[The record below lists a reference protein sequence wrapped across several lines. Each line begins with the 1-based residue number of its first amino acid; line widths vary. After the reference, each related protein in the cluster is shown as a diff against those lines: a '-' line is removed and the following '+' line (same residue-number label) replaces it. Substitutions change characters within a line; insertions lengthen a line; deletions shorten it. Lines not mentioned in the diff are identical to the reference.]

1 MSMAGTNEAKG
12 RERWRTRI
20 GLVLAMAGNAIGI
33 GNFLRFPG
41 QAAANGGGAFM
52 IPYFIA
58 LIFMAIPLMW
68 LEWAQGRYGGARGH
82 GTTPG
87 MFHLMWRSRISKY
100 LGVLGLFL
108 PTVIL
113 VYYSYLA
120 SWTIGYSIYTVF
132 NQLPK
137 VQETGVTKDDLS
149 ALARGEIRDHV
160 IQGLSITRADVDLF
174 ISRGVATPQMT
185 GFLKTL
191 NLSEEQ
197 IDRLDSKQRLEKLE
211 AAIIKEKVV
220 KPFDNARK
228 AYAGAVT
235 PDGQP
240 VGDVFRPPLFT
251 YLVFL
256 GVFAFSLFVL
266 ARGVSGGIEVLAKVG
281 MPLLFVLA
289 IILVI
294 RVFTLGHP
302 VSEALGPLNGLAF
315 LWEPKWFI
323 ERDGHEVFVLF
334 NPQVWLAAAGQIFF
348 TLSLGMGAIQCY
360 ASYLRED
367 DDVALTGLSTTSA
380 NEFAEVVLGGSIA
393 IPAAATF
400 FGITATQVIASQGT
414 FYLGFAS
421 MPPVFEFMPLGQV
434 LGALWFFLLFI
445 AAITSV
451 VALAQPLIAFLEDE
465 FGLPRGKAVAV
476 LGALWLPSTHLC
488 IFLSG
493 SLDVMD
499 FWAGTFGPPLLA
511 LVEVILMMWIFGADR
526 IWAEILRGAQLRP
539 PRFFYYS
546 AKYIAPFILAF
557 VLGFWIWLNVVVPIL
572 NGTILQ
578 QGVEGQGTG
587 WTVWVTRLFL
597 LVLFIGMCLM
607 VRVAFKRK
615 REEVAA

>member
-1 MSMAGTNEAKG
+1 MAQNSNGQ
-12 RERWRTRI
+12 RERWGTRI

-68 LEWAQGRYGGARGH
+68 LEWAQGRYGGTRGH

-87 MFHLMWRSRISKY
+87 MFHLMWRHRISKY

-113 VYYSYLA
+113 IYYSYLT
-120 SWTIGYSIYTVF
+120 SWTIGYSIYTAL
-132 NQLPK
+132 NLLPK
-137 VQETGVTKDDLS
+137 VSETGVTKDDLS

-160 IQGLSITRADVDLF
+160 IQGLPITRADIDAFLD
-174 ISRGVATPQMT
+174 RGTATPAMVE
-185 GFLKTL
+185 FLKAV
-191 NLSEEQ
+191 NLSEAQ
-197 IDRLDSKQRLEKLE
+197 IPSLDRQQRLEKLE
-211 AAIIKEKVV
+211 AAIIKEKIV
-220 KPFDNARK
+220 KPFDDARK
-228 AYAGAVT
+228 LYAGAVT
-235 PDGQP
+235 PDGKP
-240 VGDVFRPPLFT
+240 RGDIFSPSLFT

-266 ARGVSGGIEVLAKVG
+266 VRGVSGGIEVLAKVG
-281 MPLLFVLA
+281 MPLLFILA
-289 IILVI
+289 VILVI

-302 VSEALGPLNGLAF
+302 VSESLGPLNGLAF

-323 ERDGHEVFVLF
+323 ERDGRQVFVLF
-334 NPQVWLAAAGQIFF
+334 DPQVWLAAAGQIFF

-360 ASYLRED
+360 ASYLRKD

-400 FGITATQVIASQGT
+400 FGITATQIIASQGT

-434 LGALWFFLLFI
+434 LGTLWFFLLFI

-451 VALAQPLIAFLEDE
+451 MALAQPMIAFLEDE
-465 FGLPRGKAVAV
+465 FGVPRGKAVAI

-499 FWAGTFGPPLLA
+499 FWAGTFGPPLFA
-511 LVEVILMMWIFGADR
+511 LLEVILMMWIFGADK
-526 IWAEILRGAQLRP
+526 IWEEIRHGAQLRP
-539 PRFFYYS
+539 SRFFYYS
-546 AKYIAPFILAF
+546 AKYIAPLILTF
-557 VLGFWIWLNVVVPIL
+557 VLGFWVWLNVVVPIL
-572 NGTILQ
+572 KGTILQ

-597 LVLFIGMCLM
+597 LALFIGMCWM

-615 REEVAA
+615 REEVQA

>member
-1 MSMAGTNEAKG
+1 MASNGQT
-12 RERWRTRI
+12 RERWATRI

-100 LGVLGLFL
+100 LGVLGLFM

-113 VYYSYLA
+113 IYYSYLA

-160 IQGLSITRADVDLF
+160 IQGLPITRDDIAQF
-174 ISRGVATPQMT
+174 IRQGIATPKMT
-185 GFLKTL
+185 EFLKTL
-191 NLSEEQ
+191 NLSEKE
-197 IDRLDSKQRLEKLE
+197 IGRLDSTQRLEKLE

-235 PDGQP
+235 PDGKP

-266 ARGVSGGIEVLAKVG
+266 ARGVSGGIEVLAKIG
-281 MPLLFVLA
+281 MPLLFILA
-289 IILVI
+289 VILVV

-302 VSEALGPLNGLAF
+302 VSDALGPLNGLAF

-323 ERDGHEVFVLF
+323 ERNGREVFVLF
-334 NPQVWLAAAGQIFF
+334 DPQVWLAAAGQIFF

-360 ASYLRED
+360 ASYVRED
-367 DDVALTGLSTTSA
+367 EDVALTGLSTTSA

-421 MPPVFEFMPLGQV
+421 LPPVFEFMPLGQV

-451 VALAQPLIAFLEDE
+451 MALAQPMIAFLEDE
-465 FGLPRGKAVAV
+465 FGLSRGKAVAI

-488 IFLSG
+488 IFFNG

-499 FWAGTFGPPLLA
+499 FWAGTFGPPLFA
-511 LVEVILMMWIFGADR
+511 LFEVVLMMWIFGADR

-546 AKYIAPFILAF
+546 AKYIAPLILAF
-557 VLGFWIWLNVVVPIL
+557 VLGFWVWLNIVVPTL
-572 NGTILQ
+572 NRTILQ
-578 QGVEGQGTG
+578 HGVEGQGTG
-587 WTVWVTRLFL
+587 WTVWLTRLFL
-597 LVLFIGMCLM
+597 LALFIGMCLM

-615 REEVAA
+615 REEVTT

>member
-1 MSMAGTNEAKG
+1 MANNNRT
-12 RERWRTRI
+12 RERWATRI

-87 MFHLMWRSRISKY
+87 MFHLMWRSRVSKY
-100 LGVLGLFL
+100 LGVLGLFM

-113 VYYSYLA
+113 IYYSYLA

-132 NQLPK
+132 DRLPK
-137 VQETGVTKDDLS
+137 VQELGITKDDLS
-149 ALARGEIRDHV
+149 ALTRGEIRDHV
-160 IQGLSITRADVDLF
+160 IRDLPITRDDIELF
-174 ISRGVATPQMT
+174 LAQGVATPKMVE
-185 GFLKTL
+185 FLKTI
-191 NLSEEQ
+191 NLSEKQ
-197 IDRLDSKQRLEKLE
+197 IAGLDATQRLEKLE

-228 AYAGAVT
+228 AYIGAVT
-235 PDGQP
+235 PDGKP
-240 VGDVFRPPLFT
+240 VGDVLRPPLFS

-266 ARGVSGGIEVLAKVG
+266 ARGVSGGIEVLAKIG
-281 MPLLFVLA
+281 MPLLFILA
-289 IILVI
+289 VILVI

-302 VSEALGPLNGLAF
+302 VSEALSPLNGLAF
-315 LWEPKWFI
+315 RWEPKWYI
-323 ERDGHEVFVLF
+323 ERNGREVFVLLD
-334 NPQVWLAAAGQIFF
+334 PGVWLAAAGQIFF
-348 TLSLGMGAIQCY
+348 SLSLGMGAIQCY
-360 ASYLRED
+360 ASYVREN

-400 FGITATQVIASQGT
+400 FGITAAQVIAAQGT

-445 AAITSV
+445 
-451 VALAQPLIAFLEDE
+451 
-465 FGLPRGKAVAV
+465 
-476 LGALWLPSTHLC
+476 
-488 IFLSG
+488 
-493 SLDVMD
+493 
-499 FWAGTFGPPLLA
+499 
-511 LVEVILMMWIFGADR
+511 
-526 IWAEILRGAQLRP
+526 
-539 PRFFYYS
+539 
-546 AKYIAPFILAF
+546 
-557 VLGFWIWLNVVVPIL
+557 
-572 NGTILQ
+572 
-578 QGVEGQGTG
+578 
-587 WTVWVTRLFL
+587 
-597 LVLFIGMCLM
+597 
-607 VRVAFKRK
+607 
-615 REEVAA
+615 

>member
-1 MSMAGTNEAKG
+1 MANSNGT
-12 RERWRTRI
+12 RERWATRI

-87 MFHLMWRSRISKY
+87 MFQLMWRSRISKY

-113 VYYSYLA
+113 IYYSYLA

-137 VQETGVTKDDLS
+137 VQETGITKDDLA
-149 ALARGEIRDHV
+149 ALARGEIRDRV
-160 IQGLSITRADVDLF
+160 LQGLPITRADVDAFLTQ
-174 ISRGVATPQMT
+174 GVATSQMVK
-185 GFLKTL
+185 FLKTL
-191 NLSEEQ
+191 NLAEKEITQLSPKE
-197 IDRLDSKQRLEKLE
+197 RVEKLE
-211 AAIIKEKVV
+211 AAIIKEQIV

-228 AYAGAVT
+228 AYTGAIT

-240 VGDVFRPPLFT
+240 VGDIYRVPLFT
-251 YLVFL
+251 YLVFI
-256 GVFAFSLFVL
+256 GVFVFSLFVL
-266 ARGVSGGIEVLAKVG
+266 ARGISGGIEVLAKVG
-281 MPLLFVLA
+281 MPLLFILA
-289 IILVI
+289 VILVI

-323 ERDGHEVFVLF
+323 ERNGREVFVLF
-334 NPQVWLAAAGQIFF
+334 DPQVWLAAAGQIFF

-360 ASYLRED
+360 ASYLREE

-451 VALAQPLIAFLEDE
+451 MALAQPMIAFLKDE
-465 FGLPRGKAVAV
+465 FGLPRGKAVAI

-499 FWAGTFGPPLLA
+499 FWAGTFGPPLFA
-511 LVEVILMMWIFGADR
+511 LIEVVLMMWIFGADR

-539 PRFFYYS
+539 FRFFYYS
-546 AKYIAPFILAF
+546 AKYIAPLILAF
-557 VLGFWIWLNVVVPIL
+557 VLGFWVWLNIVVPIL

-587 WTVWVTRLFL
+587 WTVWLTRLFL
-597 LVLFIGMCLM
+597 LALFIAMCLM

-615 REEVAA
+615 EVTA

>member
-1 MSMAGTNEAKG
+1 MANRNGT
-12 RERWRTRI
+12 RERWATRI

-87 MFHLMWRSRISKY
+87 MFHAMWRSRISKY

-113 VYYSYLA
+113 IYYSYLA

-137 VQETGVTKDDLS
+137 VQETGITKDDLA

-160 IQGLSITRADVDLF
+160 LQGLPITRADVDAFLTQGF
-174 ISRGVATPQMT
+174 ATSQMVE
-185 GFLKTL
+185 FLKTI
-191 NLSEEQ
+191 NLTEAQ
-197 IDRLDSKQRLEKLE
+197 INQLSPTERVEKLE
-211 AAIIKEKVV
+211 AAIIKEKIV

-228 AYAGAVT
+228 AYTGAVT

-240 VGDVFRPPLFT
+240 VGDVYRVPLFT

-266 ARGVSGGIEVLAKVG
+266 ARGVSGGIEVLAKIG
-281 MPLLFVLA
+281 MPLLFILA
-289 IILVI
+289 VILVI

-315 LWEPKWFI
+315 LWEPQWYI
-323 ERDGHEVFVLF
+323 ERNGQKVFVLF
-334 NPQVWLAAAGQIFF
+334 DPQVWLAAAGQIFF
-348 TLSLGMGAIQCY
+348 SLSLGMGAIQCY
-360 ASYLRED
+360 ASYLREN

-400 FGITATQVIASQGT
+400 FGITAAQVIAAQGT
-414 FYLGFAS
+414 FYLGFAT

-451 VALAQPLIAFLEDE
+451 MALAQPMIAFLEDE
-465 FGLPRGKAVAV
+465 FGLPRGKAVAL

-499 FWAGTFGPPLLA
+499 FWAGTFGPPLFA
-511 LVEVILMMWIFGADR
+511 LIEVVLMMWIFGADR

-539 PRFFYYS
+539 FRFFYYS
-546 AKYIAPFILAF
+546 AKYIAPILLAF
-557 VLGFWIWLNVVVPIL
+557 VLGFWVWLNIVVPIL
-572 NGTILQ
+572 KGTILQ

-597 LVLFIGMCLM
+597 LALFIGMCLM

-615 REEVAA
+615 QEEVTA

>member
-1 MSMAGTNEAKG
+1 MAKQDNGG
-12 RERWRTRI
+12 RERWGTRI

-58 LIFMAIPLMW
+58 LIFLAIPLMW
-68 LEWAQGRYGGARGH
+68 LEWAQGRYGGVRGH

-87 MFHLMWRSRISKY
+87 MFHLMWRSRFSKY

-120 SWTIGYSIYTVF
+120 SWTVGYSIYTVF

-137 VQETGVTKDDLS
+137 VQETGITKEDLA
-149 ALARGEIRDHV
+149 ALARGEIRDKV
-160 IQGLSITRADVDLF
+160 LEGLSITRADVDAFLTQ
-174 ISRGVATPQMT
+174 GMVTPPMVE
-185 GFLKTL
+185 FLKAI
-191 NLSEEQ
+191 NLSEEKIAQ
-197 IDRLDSKQRLEKLE
+197 LTPEERLENLE
-211 AAIIKEKVV
+211 AAIVKEKIV

-228 AYAGAVT
+228 AYIGAIT
-235 PDGQP
+235 PDGKP
-240 VGDVFRPPLFT
+240 VGDIFQVPMFT

-289 IILVI
+289 VILMI

-302 VSEALGPLNGLAF
+302 ISETMGPLNGLAF
-315 LWEPKWFI
+315 LWEPQWTI
-323 ERDGHEVFVLF
+323 ERNGREVFVLLD
-334 NPQVWLAAAGQIFF
+334 PQVWLAAAGQIFF
-348 TLSLGMGAIQCY
+348 SLSLGMGAIQCY
-360 ASYLRED
+360 ASYLREK

-380 NEFAEVVLGGSIA
+380 NEFAEVVLGGSVA

-421 MPPVFEFMPLGQV
+421 MPPVFEFIPLGQV

-451 VALAQPLIAFLEDE
+451 MALAQPMIAFLEDE
-465 FGLPRGKAVAV
+465 FGLPRGRAVAI
-476 LGALWLPSTHLC
+476 LGALWFPSTHLC

-493 SLDVMD
+493 ALDVMD
-499 FWAGTFGPPLLA
+499 FWAGTFGPPLFA
-511 LVEVILMMWIFGADR
+511 LIEIILMMWIFGADR
-526 IWAEILRGAQLRP
+526 IWAEVLRGAQLRP
-539 PRFFYYS
+539 WRFFYYS
-546 AKYIAPFILAF
+546 AKYIAPLILAF
-557 VLGFWIWLNVVVPIL
+557 VLGFWIWLNIITPVL
-572 NGTILQ
+572 NGSILQ

-587 WTVWVTRLFL
+587 WTVWIARVFL
-597 LVLFIGMCLM
+597 LALFVGMCVM
-607 VRVAFKRK
+607 VRVAFKR
-615 REEVAA
+615 RQEEATV

>member
-1 MSMAGTNEAKG
+1 MASNGQT
-12 RERWRTRI
+12 RERWATRI

-100 LGVLGLFL
+100 LGVLGLFM

-113 VYYSYLA
+113 IYYSYLA

-160 IQGLSITRADVDLF
+160 IQGLPITRDDIAQF
-174 ISRGVATPQMT
+174 IRQGIATPKMT
-185 GFLKTL
+185 EFLKTL
-191 NLSEEQ
+191 NLSEKE
-197 IDRLDSKQRLEKLE
+197 IGRLDSTQRLEKLE

-235 PDGQP
+235 PDGKP

-266 ARGVSGGIEVLAKVG
+266 ARGVSGGIEVLAKIG
-281 MPLLFVLA
+281 MPLLFILA
-289 IILVI
+289 VILVV

-302 VSEALGPLNGLAF
+302 VSDALGPLNGLAF

-323 ERDGHEVFVLF
+323 ERNGREVFVLF
-334 NPQVWLAAAGQIFF
+334 DPQVWLAAAGQIFF

-360 ASYLRED
+360 ASYVRED
-367 DDVALTGLSTTSA
+367 EDVALTGLSTTSA

-421 MPPVFEFMPLGQV
+421 LPPVFEFMPLGQV

-451 VALAQPLIAFLEDE
+451 MALAQPMIAFLEDE
-465 FGLPRGKAVAV
+465 FGLSRGKAVAI

-488 IFLSG
+488 IFFNG

-499 FWAGTFGPPLLA
+499 FWAGTFGPPLFA
-511 LVEVILMMWIFGADR
+511 LFEVVLMMWIFGADR

-546 AKYIAPFILAF
+546 AKYIAPLILAF
-557 VLGFWIWLNVVVPIL
+557 VLGFWVWLNIVVPTL
-572 NGTILQ
+572 NRTILQ
-578 QGVEGQGTG
+578 HGVEGQGTG
-587 WTVWVTRLFL
+587 WTVWLTRLFL
-597 LVLFIGMCLM
+597 LALFIGMCLM

-615 REEVAA
+615 REEVAS

>member
-1 MSMAGTNEAKG
+1 
-12 RERWRTRI
+12 
-20 GLVLAMAGNAIGI
+20 
-33 GNFLRFPG
+33 
-41 QAAANGGGAFM
+41 M

-87 MFHLMWRSRISKY
+87 MFQLMWRSRISKY

-113 VYYSYLA
+113 IYYSYLA

-137 VQETGVTKDDLS
+137 VQETGITKDDLA
-149 ALARGEIRDHV
+149 ALTRGEIRDHV
-160 IQGLSITRADVDLF
+160 LQGLPITRADVDAFLTQ
-174 ISRGVATPQMT
+174 GVATSQMVE
-185 GFLKTL
+185 FLKTL
-191 NLSEEQ
+191 NLSEEEITQ
-197 IDRLDSKQRLEKLE
+197 LSPKERVEKLE
-211 AAIIKEKVV
+211 AAIIKERIV

-228 AYAGAVT
+228 AYAGAIT
-235 PDGQP
+235 PNGQP
-240 VGDVFRPPLFT
+240 VGDIYRVPLFT
-251 YLVFL
+251 YLVFI
-256 GVFAFSLFVL
+256 GVFVFSLFVL
-266 ARGVSGGIEVLAKVG
+266 ARGISGGIEVLAKVG
-281 MPLLFVLA
+281 MPLLFILA
-289 IILVI
+289 VILVI

-323 ERDGHEVFVLF
+323 ERNGREVFVLF
-334 NPQVWLAAAGQIFF
+334 DPQVWLAAAGQIFF

-360 ASYLRED
+360 ASYLREE

-451 VALAQPLIAFLEDE
+451 VALAQPMIAFLEDE
-465 FGLPRGKAVAV
+465 FGLPRGKAVAI

-499 FWAGTFGPPLLA
+499 FWAGTFGPPLFA
-511 LVEVILMMWIFGADR
+511 LIEVVLMMWIFGADR

-539 PRFFYYS
+539 FRFFYYS
-546 AKYIAPFILAF
+546 AKYIAPLILAF
-557 VLGFWIWLNVVVPIL
+557 VLGFWVWLNIVVPIL

-587 WTVWVTRLFL
+587 WTVWLTRLFL
-597 LVLFIGMCLM
+597 LALFIAMCLM

-615 REEVAA
+615 EVTA

>member
-1 MSMAGTNEAKG
+1 MANSNGT
-12 RERWRTRI
+12 RERWATRI

-87 MFHLMWRSRISKY
+87 MFQLMWRSRISKY

-113 VYYSYLA
+113 IYYSYLA

-137 VQETGVTKDDLS
+137 VQETGITKDDLA
-149 ALARGEIRDHV
+149 ALARGEIRDRV
-160 IQGLSITRADVDLF
+160 LQGLPITRADVDAFLTQ
-174 ISRGVATPQMT
+174 GVATSQMVK
-185 GFLKTL
+185 FLKTL
-191 NLSEEQ
+191 NLAEKEITQLSPKE
-197 IDRLDSKQRLEKLE
+197 RVEKLE
-211 AAIIKEKVV
+211 AAIIKEQIV

-228 AYAGAVT
+228 AYTGAIT

-240 VGDVFRPPLFT
+240 VGDIYRVPLFT
-251 YLVFL
+251 YLVFI
-256 GVFAFSLFVL
+256 GVFVFSLFVL
-266 ARGVSGGIEVLAKVG
+266 ARGISGGIEVLAKVG
-281 MPLLFVLA
+281 MPLLFILA
-289 IILVI
+289 VILVI

-323 ERDGHEVFVLF
+323 ERNGREVFVLF
-334 NPQVWLAAAGQIFF
+334 DPQVWLAAAGQIFF

-360 ASYLRED
+360 ASYLREE

-451 VALAQPLIAFLEDE
+451 MALAQPMIAFLEDE
-465 FGLPRGKAVAV
+465 FGLPRGKAVAI

-499 FWAGTFGPPLLA
+499 FWAGTFGPPLFA
-511 LVEVILMMWIFGADR
+511 LIEVVLMMWIFGADR

-539 PRFFYYS
+539 FRFFYYS
-546 AKYIAPFILAF
+546 AKYIAPLILAF
-557 VLGFWIWLNVVVPIL
+557 VLGFWVWLNIVVPIL

-587 WTVWVTRLFL
+587 WTVWLTRLFL
-597 LVLFIGMCLM
+597 LALFIAMCLM

-615 REEVAA
+615 EVTA

>member
-1 MSMAGTNEAKG
+1 MANSNGT
-12 RERWRTRI
+12 RERWATRI

-87 MFHLMWRSRISKY
+87 MFQLMWRSRISKY

-113 VYYSYLA
+113 IYYSYLA

-137 VQETGVTKDDLS
+137 VQETGITKDDLA
-149 ALARGEIRDHV
+149 ALTRGEIRDRV
-160 IQGLSITRADVDLF
+160 LQGLPITRADVDAFLTQ
-174 ISRGVATPQMT
+174 GVATSQMVK
-185 GFLKTL
+185 FLKTL
-191 NLSEEQ
+191 NLAEKEITQLSPKE
-197 IDRLDSKQRLEKLE
+197 RVEKLE
-211 AAIIKEKVV
+211 AAIIKEQIV

-228 AYAGAVT
+228 AYTGAIT

-240 VGDVFRPPLFT
+240 VGDIYRVPLFT
-251 YLVFL
+251 YLVFI
-256 GVFAFSLFVL
+256 GVFVFSLFVL
-266 ARGVSGGIEVLAKVG
+266 ARGISGGIEVLAKVG
-281 MPLLFVLA
+281 MPLLFILA
-289 IILVI
+289 VILVI

-323 ERDGHEVFVLF
+323 ERNGREVFVLF
-334 NPQVWLAAAGQIFF
+334 DPQVWLAAAGQIFF

-360 ASYLRED
+360 ASYLREE

-451 VALAQPLIAFLEDE
+451 MALAQPMIAFLKDE
-465 FGLPRGKAVAV
+465 FGLPRGKAVAI

-499 FWAGTFGPPLLA
+499 FWAGTFGPPLFA
-511 LVEVILMMWIFGADR
+511 LIEVVLMMWIFGADR

-539 PRFFYYS
+539 FRFFYYS
-546 AKYIAPFILAF
+546 AKYIAPLILAF
-557 VLGFWIWLNVVVPIL
+557 VLGFWVWLNIVVPIL

-587 WTVWVTRLFL
+587 WTVWLTRLFL
-597 LVLFIGMCLM
+597 LALFIAMCLM

-615 REEVAA
+615 EVTA

>member
-1 MSMAGTNEAKG
+1 MANSNGT
-12 RERWRTRI
+12 RERWATRI

-87 MFHLMWRSRISKY
+87 MFQLMWRSRISKY

-113 VYYSYLA
+113 IYYSYLA

-137 VQETGVTKDDLS
+137 VQETGITKDDLA
-149 ALARGEIRDHV
+149 ALTRGEIRDHV
-160 IQGLSITRADVDLF
+160 LQGLPITRADVDAFLTQ
-174 ISRGVATPQMT
+174 GVATSQMVE
-185 GFLKTL
+185 FLKTL
-191 NLSEEQ
+191 NLSEEEITQ
-197 IDRLDSKQRLEKLE
+197 LSPKERVEKLE
-211 AAIIKEKVV
+211 AAIIKERIV

-228 AYAGAVT
+228 AYAGAIT

-240 VGDVFRPPLFT
+240 VGDIYRVPLFT
-251 YLVFL
+251 YLVFI
-256 GVFAFSLFVL
+256 GVFVFSLFVL
-266 ARGVSGGIEVLAKVG
+266 ARGISGGIEVLAKVG
-281 MPLLFVLA
+281 MPLLFILA
-289 IILVI
+289 VILVI

-323 ERDGHEVFVLF
+323 ERNGREVFVLF
-334 NPQVWLAAAGQIFF
+334 DPQVWLAAAGQIFF

-360 ASYLRED
+360 ASYLREE

-421 MPPVFEFMPLGQV
+421 MPPVFEFMPLGRCWARS
-434 LGALWFFLLFI
+434 GF
-445 AAITSV
+445 SCCSSRR
-451 VALAQPLIAFLEDE
+451 
-465 FGLPRGKAVAV
+465 LPR
-476 LGALWLPSTHLC
+476 WWRWRS
-488 IFLSG
+488 
-493 SLDVMD
+493 
-499 FWAGTFGPPLLA
+499 
-511 LVEVILMMWIFGADR
+511 R
-526 IWAEILRGAQLRP
+526 
-539 PRFFYYS
+539 
-546 AKYIAPFILAF
+546 
-557 VLGFWIWLNVVVPIL
+557 
-572 NGTILQ
+572 
-578 QGVEGQGTG
+578 
-587 WTVWVTRLFL
+587 
-597 LVLFIGMCLM
+597 
-607 VRVAFKRK
+607 
-615 REEVAA
+615 

>member
-1 MSMAGTNEAKG
+1 MANSNGT
-12 RERWRTRI
+12 RERWATRI

-87 MFHLMWRSRISKY
+87 MFQLMWRSRISKY

-113 VYYSYLA
+113 IYYSYLA

-137 VQETGVTKDDLS
+137 VQETGITKDDLA
-149 ALARGEIRDHV
+149 ALARGEIRDRV
-160 IQGLSITRADVDLF
+160 LQGLPITRADVDAFLTQ
-174 ISRGVATPQMT
+174 GVATNPMVE
-185 GFLKTL
+185 FLKTL
-191 NLSEEQ
+191 NLAEKEITQLSPKE
-197 IDRLDSKQRLEKLE
+197 RVEKLE
-211 AAIIKEKVV
+211 AAIIKERIV

-228 AYAGAVT
+228 AYAGAIT

-240 VGDVFRPPLFT
+240 VGDIYRVPLFT
-251 YLVFL
+251 YLVFI
-256 GVFAFSLFVL
+256 GVFVFSLFVL
-266 ARGVSGGIEVLAKVG
+266 ARGISGGIEVLAKVG
-281 MPLLFVLA
+281 MPLLFILA
-289 IILVI
+289 VILVI

-323 ERDGHEVFVLF
+323 ERNGREVFVLF
-334 NPQVWLAAAGQIFF
+334 DPQVWLAAAGQIFF

-360 ASYLRED
+360 ASYLREE

-451 VALAQPLIAFLEDE
+451 MALAQPMIAFLKDE
-465 FGLPRGKAVAV
+465 FGLPRGKAVAI

-499 FWAGTFGPPLLA
+499 FWAGTFGPPLFA
-511 LVEVILMMWIFGADR
+511 LIEVVLMMWIFGADR

-539 PRFFYYS
+539 FRFFYYS
-546 AKYIAPFILAF
+546 AKYIAPLILAF
-557 VLGFWIWLNVVVPIL
+557 VLGFWVWLKIVVPIL
-572 NGTILQ
+572 KGTILQ

-587 WTVWVTRLFL
+587 WTVWLTRLFL
-597 LVLFIGMCLM
+597 LALFIAMCLM

-615 REEVAA
+615 EVTA

>member
-1 MSMAGTNEAKG
+1 MANRNGT
-12 RERWRTRI
+12 RERWATRI

-87 MFHLMWRSRISKY
+87 MFQAMWRSRVSKY

-113 VYYSYLA
+113 IYYSYLA

-137 VQETGVTKDDLS
+137 VQEIGITKDDLA
-149 ALARGEIRDHV
+149 ALTRGEIRDHV
-160 IQGLSITRADVDLF
+160 LQGLPITRADVDAFLTQ
-174 ISRGVATPQMT
+174 GVATSQMVE
-185 GFLKTL
+185 FLKTI
-191 NLSEEQ
+191 NLSEAEINQ
-197 IDRLDSKQRLEKLE
+197 LSPTERMEKLE
-211 AAIIKEKVV
+211 SAIIKEKVV

-228 AYAGAVT
+228 AYIGAVT

-240 VGDVFRPPLFT
+240 VGKVYQVPLFT
-251 YLVFL
+251 YLVFI
-256 GVFAFSLFVL
+256 GVFVFSLFVL
-266 ARGVSGGIEVLAKVG
+266 ARGVSGGIEVLAKIG
-281 MPLLFVLA
+281 MPLLFILA
-289 IILVI
+289 VILVI

-315 LWEPKWFI
+315 LWEPQWYI
-323 ERDGHEVFVLF
+323 ERNGQKVFVLF
-334 NPQVWLAAAGQIFF
+334 DPQVWLAAAGQIFF
-348 TLSLGMGAIQCY
+348 SLSLGMGAIQCY

-451 VALAQPLIAFLEDE
+451 MALAQPMIAFLEDE
-465 FGLPRGKAVAV
+465 FGLSRGKAVAI

-499 FWAGTFGPPLLA
+499 FWAGTFGPPLFA
-511 LVEVILMMWIFGADR
+511 LIEVVLMMWIFGADR

-546 AKYIAPFILAF
+546 AKYIAPLILVF
-557 VLGFWIWLNVVVPIL
+557 VLGFWVWLNIIVPIL

-597 LVLFIGMCLM
+597 LALFIGMCLM
-607 VRVAFKRK
+607 VRAAFKRK
-615 REEVAA
+615 EVTA

>member
-1 MSMAGTNEAKG
+1 MANSNGT
-12 RERWRTRI
+12 RERWATRI

-87 MFHLMWRSRISKY
+87 MFQLMWRSRISKY

-113 VYYSYLA
+113 IYYSYLA

-137 VQETGVTKDDLS
+137 VQETGITKDDLA

-160 IQGLSITRADVDLF
+160 LQGLPITRADVDAFLTQ
-174 ISRGVATPQMT
+174 GVATSQMVE
-185 GFLKTL
+185 FLKTL
-191 NLSEEQ
+191 NLSEEEITQ
-197 IDRLDSKQRLEKLE
+197 LSPKERVEKLE
-211 AAIIKEKVV
+211 AAIIKERIV

-228 AYAGAVT
+228 AYAGAIT
-235 PDGQP
+235 PDGQS
-240 VGDVFRPPLFT
+240 VGDIYRVPLFT
-251 YLVFL
+251 YLVFI
-256 GVFAFSLFVL
+256 GVFVFSLFVL
-266 ARGVSGGIEVLAKVG
+266 ARGISGGIEVLAKVG
-281 MPLLFVLA
+281 MPLLFILA
-289 IILVI
+289 VILVI

-323 ERDGHEVFVLF
+323 ERNGREVFVLF
-334 NPQVWLAAAGQIFF
+334 DPQVWLAAAGQIFF

-360 ASYLRED
+360 ASYLREE

-451 VALAQPLIAFLEDE
+451 MALAQPMIAFLEDE
-465 FGLPRGKAVAV
+465 FGLPRGKAVAI

-499 FWAGTFGPPLLA
+499 FWAGTFGPPLFA
-511 LVEVILMMWIFGADR
+511 LIEVVLMMWIFGADR

-539 PRFFYYS
+539 FRFFYYS
-546 AKYIAPFILAF
+546 AKYIAPLILAF
-557 VLGFWIWLNVVVPIL
+557 VLGFWVWLNIVVPIL

-587 WTVWVTRLFL
+587 WTVWLTRLFL
-597 LVLFIGMCLM
+597 LALFIAMCLM

-615 REEVAA
+615 EVTA

>member
-1 MSMAGTNEAKG
+1 
-12 RERWRTRI
+12 
-20 GLVLAMAGNAIGI
+20 MAGNAIGI

-87 MFHLMWRSRISKY
+87 MFQLMWRSRISKY

-113 VYYSYLA
+113 IYYSYLA

-137 VQETGVTKDDLS
+137 VQETGITKDDLA
-149 ALARGEIRDHV
+149 ALTRGEIRDHV
-160 IQGLSITRADVDLF
+160 LQGLPITRADVDAFLTQGF
-174 ISRGVATPQMT
+174 ATSQMVE
-185 GFLKTL
+185 FLKTL
-191 NLSEEQ
+191 NLAEEEITQ
-197 IDRLDSKQRLEKLE
+197 LSPKERVEKLE
-211 AAIIKEKVV
+211 AAIIKERIV

-228 AYAGAVT
+228 AYAGAIT

-240 VGDVFRPPLFT
+240 VGDIYRVPLFT
-251 YLVFL
+251 YLVFI
-256 GVFAFSLFVL
+256 GVFVFSLFVL
-266 ARGVSGGIEVLAKVG
+266 ARGISGGIEVLAKVG
-281 MPLLFVLA
+281 MPLLFILA
-289 IILVI
+289 VILVI

-323 ERDGHEVFVLF
+323 ERNGREVFVLF
-334 NPQVWLAAAGQIFF
+334 DPQVWLAAAGQIFF

-360 ASYLRED
+360 ASYLREE

-451 VALAQPLIAFLEDE
+451 VALAQPMIAFLEDE
-465 FGLPRGKAVAV
+465 FGLPRGKAVAI

-499 FWAGTFGPPLLA
+499 FWAGTFGPPLFA
-511 LVEVILMMWIFGADR
+511 LIEVVLMMWIFGADR

-539 PRFFYYS
+539 FRFFYYS
-546 AKYIAPFILAF
+546 AKYIAPLILAF
-557 VLGFWIWLNVVVPIL
+557 VLGFWVWLNIVVPIL

-587 WTVWVTRLFL
+587 WTVWLTRLFL
-597 LVLFIGMCLM
+597 LALFIAMCLM

-615 REEVAA
+615 EVTA

>member
-1 MSMAGTNEAKG
+1 MANSNGT
-12 RERWRTRI
+12 RERWATRI

-87 MFHLMWRSRISKY
+87 MFQLMWRSRISKY

-113 VYYSYLA
+113 IYYSYLA
-120 SWTIGYSIYTVF
+120 SWTIGYSLYTVF

-137 VQETGVTKDDLS
+137 VQETGITKDDLA
-149 ALARGEIRDHV
+149 ALTRGEIRDHV
-160 IQGLSITRADVDLF
+160 LQGLPITRADVDAFLTQ
-174 ISRGVATPQMT
+174 GVATSQMVE
-185 GFLKTL
+185 FLKTI
-191 NLSEEQ
+191 NLSQAEINQLSPAER
-197 IDRLDSKQRLEKLE
+197 IEKLE
-211 AAIIKEKVV
+211 SAIIKEKVV

-228 AYAGAVT
+228 AYIGAVT

-240 VGDVFRPPLFT
+240 VGNVYQVPLFT
-251 YLVFL
+251 YLVFI
-256 GVFAFSLFVL
+256 GVFVFSLFVL
-266 ARGVSGGIEVLAKVG
+266 ARGVSGGIEVLAKIG
-281 MPLLFVLA
+281 MPLLFILA
-289 IILVI
+289 VILVI

-323 ERDGHEVFVLF
+323 ERNGREVFVLLD
-334 NPQVWLAAAGQIFF
+334 PQVWLAAAGQIFF
-348 TLSLGMGAIQCY
+348 SLSLGMGAIQCY
-360 ASYLRED
+360 ASYLREN

-393 IPAAATF
+393 IPAAVTF

-451 VALAQPLIAFLEDE
+451 MALAQPMIAFLEDE
-465 FGLPRGKAVAV
+465 FGLPRGKAVAI

-499 FWAGTFGPPLLA
+499 FWAGTFGPPLFA
-511 LVEVILMMWIFGADR
+511 LIEVVLMMWIFGADR

-539 PRFFYYS
+539 FRFFYYS
-546 AKYIAPFILAF
+546 AKYIAPLILAF
-557 VLGFWIWLNVVVPIL
+557 VLGFWVWLNIVVPIL

-587 WTVWVTRLFL
+587 WTVWLTRLFL
-597 LVLFIGMCLM
+597 LALFIAMCLM

-615 REEVAA
+615 EVTA

>member
-1 MSMAGTNEAKG
+1 MANSNGT
-12 RERWRTRI
+12 RERWATRI

-87 MFHLMWRSRISKY
+87 MFQLMWRSRISKY

-113 VYYSYLA
+113 IYYSYLA
-120 SWTIGYSIYTVF
+120 SWTIGYSLYTVF

-137 VQETGVTKDDLS
+137 VQETGITKDDLA
-149 ALARGEIRDHV
+149 ALTRGEIRDHV
-160 IQGLSITRADVDLF
+160 LQGLPITRADVDAFLTQ
-174 ISRGVATPQMT
+174 GVATSQMVE
-185 GFLKTL
+185 FLKTL
-191 NLSEEQ
+191 NLSEEEITQ
-197 IDRLDSKQRLEKLE
+197 LSPKERVEKLE
-211 AAIIKEKVV
+211 AAIIKERIV

-228 AYAGAVT
+228 AYAGAIT

-240 VGDVFRPPLFT
+240 VGDIYRVPLFT
-251 YLVFL
+251 YLVFI
-256 GVFAFSLFVL
+256 GVFVFSLFVL
-266 ARGVSGGIEVLAKVG
+266 ARGISGGIEVLAKVG
-281 MPLLFVLA
+281 MPLLFILA
-289 IILVI
+289 VILVI

-323 ERDGHEVFVLF
+323 ERNGREVFVLF
-334 NPQVWLAAAGQIFF
+334 DPQVWLAAAGQIFF

-360 ASYLRED
+360 ASYLREE

-451 VALAQPLIAFLEDE
+451 VALAQPMIAFLEDE
-465 FGLPRGKAVAV
+465 FGLPRGKAVAI

-499 FWAGTFGPPLLA
+499 FWAGTFGPPLFA
-511 LVEVILMMWIFGADR
+511 LIEVVLMMWIFGADR

-539 PRFFYYS
+539 FRFFYYS
-546 AKYIAPFILAF
+546 AKYIAPLILAF
-557 VLGFWIWLNVVVPIL
+557 VLGFWVWLNIVVPIL

-587 WTVWVTRLFL
+587 WTVWLTRLFL
-597 LVLFIGMCLM
+597 LALFIAMCLM

-615 REEVAA
+615 EVTA

>member
-1 MSMAGTNEAKG
+1 MANSNGT
-12 RERWRTRI
+12 RERWATRI

-87 MFHLMWRSRISKY
+87 MFQLMWRSRISKY

-113 VYYSYLA
+113 IYYSYLA

-137 VQETGVTKDDLS
+137 VQETGITKDDLA
-149 ALARGEIRDHV
+149 ALTRGEIRDHV
-160 IQGLSITRADVDLF
+160 LQGLPITRADVDAFLTQ
-174 ISRGVATPQMT
+174 GVATSQMVE
-185 GFLKTL
+185 FLKTL
-191 NLSEEQ
+191 NLSEEEITQ
-197 IDRLDSKQRLEKLE
+197 LSPKERVEKLE
-211 AAIIKEKVV
+211 AAIIKERIV

-228 AYAGAVT
+228 AYAGAIT

-240 VGDVFRPPLFT
+240 VGDIYRVPLFT
-251 YLVFL
+251 YLVFI
-256 GVFAFSLFVL
+256 GVFVFSLFVL
-266 ARGVSGGIEVLAKVG
+266 ARGISGGIEVLAKVG
-281 MPLLFVLA
+281 MPLLFILA
-289 IILVI
+289 VILVI

-323 ERDGHEVFVLF
+323 ERNGREVFVLF
-334 NPQVWLAAAGQIFF
+334 DPQVWLAAAGQIFF

-360 ASYLRED
+360 ASYLREE

-451 VALAQPLIAFLEDE
+451 VALAQPMIAFLEDE
-465 FGLPRGKAVAV
+465 FGLPRGKAVAI

-499 FWAGTFGPPLLA
+499 FWAGTFGPPLFA
-511 LVEVILMMWIFGADR
+511 LIEVVLMMWIFGADR

-539 PRFFYYS
+539 FRFFYYS
-546 AKYIAPFILAF
+546 AKYIAPLILAF
-557 VLGFWIWLNVVVPIL
+557 VLGFWVWLNIVVPIL

-587 WTVWVTRLFL
+587 WTVWLTRLFL
-597 LVLFIGMCLM
+597 LALFIAMCLM

-615 REEVAA
+615 EVTA

>member
-1 MSMAGTNEAKG
+1 MANNNQT
-12 RERWRTRI
+12 RERWATRI

-82 GTTPG
+82 GTTPS
-87 MFHLMWRSRISKY
+87 MFHLMWPHRVSKY
-100 LGVLGLFL
+100 LGVLGLFM

-113 VYYSYLA
+113 IYYSYLA

-132 NQLPK
+132 DQLPK
-137 VQETGVTKDDLS
+137 VQQLGITKDDLS
-149 ALARGEIRDHV
+149 ALTRGEIRDHV
-160 IQGLSITRADVDLF
+160 IRDLPITRDDIDLF
-174 ISRGVATPQMT
+174 LTQGVATRKMVE
-185 GFLKTL
+185 FLKTI
-191 NLSEEQ
+191 NLSEKQ
-197 IDRLDSKQRLEKLE
+197 IAGLDATQRLEKLE
-211 AAIIKEKVV
+211 AAIVKEKVV

-228 AYAGAVT
+228 AYIGAVT
-235 PDGQP
+235 PDGKP
-240 VGDVFRPPLFT
+240 VGAVLRPPLFS

-266 ARGVSGGIEVLAKVG
+266 ARGVSGGIEVLAKIG
-281 MPLLFVLA
+281 MPLLFILA
-289 IILVI
+289 VILVI

-302 VSEALGPLNGLAF
+302 VSEALSPLNGLAF
-315 LWEPKWFI
+315 LWEPKWYI
-323 ERDGHEVFVLF
+323 ERNGREVFVLLD
-334 NPQVWLAAAGQIFF
+334 PGVWLAAAGQIFF
-348 TLSLGMGAIQCY
+348 SLSLGMGAIQCY
-360 ASYLRED
+360 ASYVREN

-400 FGITATQVIASQGT
+400 FGITAAQVIAAQGT

-451 VALAQPLIAFLEDE
+451 MALAQPLVAFLEDE
-465 FGLPRGKAVAV
+465 FGLSRGKAVAI

-499 FWAGTFGPPLLA
+499 FWAGTFGPPLFA
-511 LVEVILMMWIFGADR
+511 LFEVVLMMWIFGADK

-546 AKYIAPFILAF
+546 AKYIAPLILMF
-557 VLGFWIWLNVVVPIL
+557 VLGFWVWLNVIVPIL

-578 QGVEGQGTG
+578 HGVEGQGTG

-597 LVLFIGMCLM
+597 LALLIGMGIM
-607 VRVAFKRK
+607 VRIVFKRK
-615 REEVAA
+615 REEVAT

>member
-1 MSMAGTNEAKG
+1 MANSNGT
-12 RERWRTRI
+12 RERWATRI

-87 MFHLMWRSRISKY
+87 MFQLMWRSRISKY

-113 VYYSYLA
+113 IYYSYLA

-137 VQETGVTKDDLS
+137 VQETGITKDDLA
-149 ALARGEIRDHV
+149 ALARGEIRDRV
-160 IQGLSITRADVDLF
+160 LQGLPITRADVDAFLTQ
-174 ISRGVATPQMT
+174 GVATSQMVK
-185 GFLKTL
+185 FLKTL
-191 NLSEEQ
+191 NLAEKEITQLSPKE
-197 IDRLDSKQRLEKLE
+197 RVEKLE
-211 AAIIKEKVV
+211 AAIIKEQIV

-228 AYAGAVT
+228 AYTGAIT

-240 VGDVFRPPLFT
+240 VGDIYRVPLFT
-251 YLVFL
+251 YLVFI
-256 GVFAFSLFVL
+256 GVFVFSLFVL
-266 ARGVSGGIEVLAKVG
+266 ARGISGGIEVLAKVG
-281 MPLLFVLA
+281 MPLLFILA
-289 IILVI
+289 VILVI

-323 ERDGHEVFVLF
+323 ERNGREVFVLF
-334 NPQVWLAAAGQIFF
+334 DPQVWLAAAGQIFF

-360 ASYLRED
+360 ASYLREE

-451 VALAQPLIAFLEDE
+451 MALAQPMIAFLKDE
-465 FGLPRGKAVAV
+465 FGLPRGKAVAI

-499 FWAGTFGPPLLA
+499 FWAGTFGPPLFA
-511 LVEVILMMWIFGADR
+511 LIEVVLMMWIFGADR

-539 PRFFYYS
+539 FRFFYYS
-546 AKYIAPFILAF
+546 AKYIAPLILAF
-557 VLGFWIWLNVVVPIL
+557 VLGFWVWLKIVVPIL

-587 WTVWVTRLFL
+587 WTVWLTRLFL
-597 LVLFIGMCLM
+597 LALFIAMCLM

-615 REEVAA
+615 EVTA

>member
-1 MSMAGTNEAKG
+1 MANSNGT
-12 RERWRTRI
+12 RERWATRI

-87 MFHLMWRSRISKY
+87 MFQLMWRSRISKY

-113 VYYSYLA
+113 IYYSYLA

-137 VQETGVTKDDLS
+137 VQETGITKDDLA

-160 IQGLSITRADVDLF
+160 LQGLPITRADVDAFLTQ
-174 ISRGVATPQMT
+174 GVATSQMVE
-185 GFLKTL
+185 FLKTL
-191 NLSEEQ
+191 NLAEKEITQLSPKE
-197 IDRLDSKQRLEKLE
+197 RVEKLE
-211 AAIIKEKVV
+211 AAIIKERIV

-228 AYAGAVT
+228 AYAGAIT

-240 VGDVFRPPLFT
+240 VGDIYRVPLFT
-251 YLVFL
+251 YLVFI
-256 GVFAFSLFVL
+256 GVFVFSLFVL
-266 ARGVSGGIEVLAKVG
+266 ARGISGGIEVLAKVG
-281 MPLLFVLA
+281 MPLLFILA
-289 IILVI
+289 VILVI

-323 ERDGHEVFVLF
+323 ERNGREVFVLF
-334 NPQVWLAAAGQIFF
+334 DPQVWLAAAGQIFF

-360 ASYLRED
+360 ASYLREE

-451 VALAQPLIAFLEDE
+451 VALAQPMIAFLEDE
-465 FGLPRGKAVAV
+465 FGLPRGKAVAI

-499 FWAGTFGPPLLA
+499 FWAGTFGPPLFA
-511 LVEVILMMWIFGADR
+511 LIEVVLMMWIFGADR

-539 PRFFYYS
+539 FRFFYYS
-546 AKYIAPFILAF
+546 AKYIAPLILAF
-557 VLGFWIWLNVVVPIL
+557 VLGFWVWLNIVVPIL

-587 WTVWVTRLFL
+587 WTVWLTRLFL
-597 LVLFIGMCLM
+597 LALFIAMCLM

-615 REEVAA
+615 EVTA

>member
-1 MSMAGTNEAKG
+1 MAGNNEVKG
-12 RERWRTRI
+12 RERWRTRV

-137 VQETGVTKDDLS
+137 VQKTGVTKDDLS

-160 IQGLSITRADVDLF
+160 IQGLSLTRADIDLF
-174 ISRGVATPQMT
+174 IEQGVATPQMT
-185 GFLKTL
+185 ELLKTL

-197 IDRLDSKQRLEKLE
+197 IGRLDPKQRLEKLE
-211 AAIIKEKVV
+211 AAIVKEKVV

-228 AYAGAVT
+228 AYAGAIT

-240 VGDVFRPPLFT
+240 TGDIFRPPLFT

-256 GVFAFSLFVL
+256 GVFALSLFVL

-281 MPLLFVLA
+281 MPVLFVLA

-323 ERDGHEVFVLF
+323 ERDGREVFVLF

-367 DDVALTGLSTTSA
+367 DDVALTGLSTTST

-393 IPAAATF
+393 IPAAVTF

-451 VALAQPLIAFLEDE
+451 VALAQPMIAFLEDE
-465 FGLPRGKAVAV
+465 FGLARSKAVAI

-488 IFLSG
+488 VFLRG

-526 IWAEILRGAQLRP
+526 IWAEILRGARLRP

-546 AKYIAPFILAF
+546 AKYIAPLILAF
-557 VLGFWIWLNVVVPIL
+557 VLGFWVWLNVVVPIL

-597 LVLFIGMCLM
+597 LASFVGMCVM

-615 REEVAA
+615 REEAVV

>member
-1 MSMAGTNEAKG
+1 MANSNGT
-12 RERWRTRI
+12 RERWATRI

-87 MFHLMWRSRISKY
+87 MFQLMWRSRISKY

-113 VYYSYLA
+113 IYYSYLA

-137 VQETGVTKDDLS
+137 VQETGITKDDLA
-149 ALARGEIRDHV
+149 ALARGEIRDRV
-160 IQGLSITRADVDLF
+160 LQGLPITRADVDAFLTQ
-174 ISRGVATPQMT
+174 GVATSQMVK
-185 GFLKTL
+185 FLKTL
-191 NLSEEQ
+191 NLAEKEITQLSPKE
-197 IDRLDSKQRLEKLE
+197 RVEKLE
-211 AAIIKEKVV
+211 AAIIKEQIV

-228 AYAGAVT
+228 AYTGAIT

-240 VGDVFRPPLFT
+240 VGDIYRVPLFT
-251 YLVFL
+251 YLVFI
-256 GVFAFSLFVL
+256 GVFVFSLFVL
-266 ARGVSGGIEVLAKVG
+266 ARGISGGIEVLAKVG
-281 MPLLFVLA
+281 MPLLFILA
-289 IILVI
+289 VILVI

-323 ERDGHEVFVLF
+323 ERNGREVFVLF
-334 NPQVWLAAAGQIFF
+334 DPQVWLAAAGQIFF

-360 ASYLRED
+360 ASYLREE

-451 VALAQPLIAFLEDE
+451 MALAQPMIAFLKDE
-465 FGLPRGKAVAV
+465 FGLPRGKAVAI

-499 FWAGTFGPPLLA
+499 FWAGTFGPPLFA
-511 LVEVILMMWIFGADR
+511 LIEVVLMMWIFGADR

-539 PRFFYYS
+539 FRFFYYS
-546 AKYIAPFILAF
+546 AKYIAPLILAF
-557 VLGFWIWLNVVVPIL
+557 VLGFWVWLKIVVPIL
-572 NGTILQ
+572 KGTILQ

-587 WTVWVTRLFL
+587 WTVWLTRLFL
-597 LVLFIGMCLM
+597 LALFIAMCLM

-615 REEVAA
+615 EVTA

>member
-1 MSMAGTNEAKG
+1 MANQGNGG
-12 RERWRTRI
+12 REHWGTRI

-41 QAAANGGGAFM
+41 QAAVNGGGAFM

-68 LEWAQGRYGGARGH
+68 LEWAQGRYGGVRGH
-82 GTTPG
+82 GTTPA
-87 MFHLMWRSRISKY
+87 MFHLMWRSRVSKY

-113 VYYSYLA
+113 IYYSYLA

-132 NQLPK
+132 DQLPK
-137 VQETGVTKDDLS
+137 VQETGITREDLA
-149 ALARGEIRDHV
+149 ALTRGEIRDAV
-160 IQGLSITRADVDLF
+160 LQGLPIQRADVDAFLAEGRVT
-174 ISRGVATPQMT
+174 SAMAE
-185 GFLKTL
+185 FLKTI
-191 NLSEEQ
+191 NLSSESTA
-197 IDRLDSKQRLEKLE
+197 RLTTQERLEKLE
-211 AAIIKEKVV
+211 AAIIKERIV

-228 AYAGAVT
+228 AYMGAIT
-235 PDGQP
+235 SEGQP
-240 VGDVFRPPLFT
+240 VGDVFRVPLFS

-266 ARGVSGGIEVLAKVG
+266 ARGVSGGIETLAKVG

-289 IILVI
+289 IVLAF

-302 VSEALGPLNGLAF
+302 ISESLGPLNGLAF
-315 LWEPKWFI
+315 LWEPKWYI
-323 ERDGHEVFVLF
+323 ERDGREVFVLLD
-334 NPQVWLAAAGQIFF
+334 PQVWLAAAGQIFF

-360 ASYLRED
+360 ASYLREK

-400 FGITATQVIASQGT
+400 FGITATQVIAAQGT

-421 MPPVFEFMPLGQV
+421 MPPVFEFMPLGRV

-465 FGLPRGKAVAV
+465 FGLPRGRAVAA

-488 IFLSG
+488 IFLNG

-499 FWAGTFGPPLLA
+499 FWAGTFGPPVFALL
-511 LVEVILMMWIFGADR
+511 EVVLMMWIFGGDR
-526 IWAEILRGAQLRP
+526 IWAEVMRSAQLRP

-546 AKYIAPFILAF
+546 TKYIAPIILAF
-557 VLGFWIWLNVVVPIL
+557 VLGFWVWLNIITPAL

-587 WTVWVTRLFL
+587 WTVWLTRVYL
-597 LVLFIGMCLM
+597 LALFIGMCVM

-615 REEVAA
+615 QREATV

>member
-1 MSMAGTNEAKG
+1 MANSNGT
-12 RERWRTRI
+12 RERWATRI

-87 MFHLMWRSRISKY
+87 MFQLMWRSRISKY

-113 VYYSYLA
+113 IYYSYLA

-137 VQETGVTKDDLS
+137 VQETGITKDDLA
-149 ALARGEIRDHV
+149 ALTRGEIRDHV
-160 IQGLSITRADVDLF
+160 LQGLPITRADVDAFLTQ
-174 ISRGVATPQMT
+174 GVATSQMVE
-185 GFLKTL
+185 FLKTL
-191 NLSEEQ
+191 NLSEEEITQ
-197 IDRLDSKQRLEKLE
+197 LSPKERVEKLE
-211 AAIIKEKVV
+211 AAIIKERIV

-228 AYAGAVT
+228 AYAGAIT
-235 PDGQP
+235 PNGQP
-240 VGDVFRPPLFT
+240 VGDIYRVPLFT
-251 YLVFL
+251 YLVFI
-256 GVFAFSLFVL
+256 GVFVFSLFVL
-266 ARGVSGGIEVLAKVG
+266 ARGISGGIEVLAKVG
-281 MPLLFVLA
+281 MPLLFILA
-289 IILVI
+289 VILVI

-323 ERDGHEVFVLF
+323 ERNGREVFVLF
-334 NPQVWLAAAGQIFF
+334 DPQVWLAAAGQIFF

-360 ASYLRED
+360 ASYLREE

-451 VALAQPLIAFLEDE
+451 VALAQPMIAFLEDE
-465 FGLPRGKAVAV
+465 FGLPRGKAVAI

-499 FWAGTFGPPLLA
+499 FWAGTFGPPLFA
-511 LVEVILMMWIFGADR
+511 LIEVVLMMWIFGADR

-539 PRFFYYS
+539 FRFFYYS
-546 AKYIAPFILAF
+546 AKYIAPLILAF
-557 VLGFWIWLNVVVPIL
+557 VLGFWVWLNIVVPIL

-587 WTVWVTRLFL
+587 WTVWLTRLFL
-597 LVLFIGMCLM
+597 LALFIAMCLM

-615 REEVAA
+615 EVTA